1 MNKADHIIIG
11 AFSALGIYSLFK
23 LSKNEKITLQGAA
36 TSMAAGGLIGMAP
49 DLIEPPTNPNHRSFF
64 HSLGFLMLLSAGN
77 LKMWKSNSIPEEV
90 KEALSIMYGAYG
102 SHLISDATTKRGLPF
117 LI

>member
-1 MNKADHIIIG
+1 MNKVDHIIIG
-11 AFSALGIYSLFK
+11 ALSALGIYSLFK

-36 TSMAAGGLIGMAP
+36 TSMAAGGLIGMVP

-64 HSLGFLMLLSAGN
+64 HSIGFFMLLSVGN
-77 LKMWKSNSIPEEV
+77 IKMWESNYIPEEL
-90 KEALSIMYGAYG
+90 KQALSIMSGAYG
-102 SHLISDATTKRGLPF
+102 SHLISDATTKKGLPF